1 MTLSPMCSNLSFL
14 LQFGVGAGILMYLA
28 LPSTCLERC
37 LGCLLLWCYSPASL
51 KWWILYILR
60 GTNAYTVNKTLFSL
74 RWRLP
79 LGLAST
85 PAFAGK
91 GWLKAWLCGPL
102 DPLGVLG
109 VHSCYFS

>member
-1 MTLSPMCSNLSFL
+1 MFREMSW
-14 LQFGVGAGILMYLA
+14 
-28 LPSTCLERC
+28 LPSTLVLQSCFPKVVDTLHTE
-37 LGCLLLWCYSPASL
+37 
-51 KWWILYILR
+51 